1 MEEAIKK
8 LAEYVIKDL
17 KEIIPSD
24 TGNLHNSISYK
35 IENGEI
41 QFIMENYVN
50 YVNDGTRP
58 HRPPISAIEGW
69 AKRRGINPWALAKH
83 IETYGTKAQN
93 FFNKYTNNEGEYADY
108 LSKLVYDEYNIK
120 LDLIIDRVNKS
131 SH

>member
-24 TGNLHNSISYK
+24 TGNLHNSISYR

-50 YVNDGTRP
+50 YINDGTR
-58 HRPPISAIEGW
+58 
-69 AKRRGINPWALAKH
+69 
-83 IETYGTKAQN
+83 
-93 FFNKYTNNEGEYADY
+93 
-108 LSKLVYDEYNIK
+108 NI
-120 LDLIIDRVNKS
+120 L
-131 SH
+131 